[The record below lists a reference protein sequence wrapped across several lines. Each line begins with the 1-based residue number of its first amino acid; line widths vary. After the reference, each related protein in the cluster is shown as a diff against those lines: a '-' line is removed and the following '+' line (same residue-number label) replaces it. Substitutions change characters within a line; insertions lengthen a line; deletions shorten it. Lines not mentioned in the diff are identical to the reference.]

1 MALTPA
7 KKLVLGGAGVL
18 GVAVAGQLACHVVLW
33 TSLARIEDILRA
45 PDDYSQSV
53 FVGGKVGNVLCFPFV
68 GGIYRLQDA
77 TGTIWVMTKDDAVP
91 SGDYVA
97 VKGYV
102 KQRFSINDAG
112 KWKPLLKVIDN
123 SELAE
128 ELSEP
133 RPVVI
138 EKRRQGVLRAAL
150 TGVWD

>member
-1 MALTPA
+1 VALTRA
-7 KKLVLGGAGVL
+7 KKLVFGGIGLL
-18 GVAVAGQLACHVVLW
+18 GVAIAGQLACHVMLW
-33 TSLARIEDILRA
+33 TSLARIEDILQA

-53 FVGGKVGNVLCFPFV
+53 SVGGKVENVLCLPFV

-77 TGTIWVMTKDDAVP
+77 TGTMWVMTKDDAVT
-91 SGDYVA
+91 SGGYVV

-112 KWKPLLKVIDN
+112 KWKPLLKLIDN

-138 EKRRQGVLRAAL
+138 EKKRHGVLRAAL
-150 TGVWD
+150 TSLWE